1 MKAYK
6 AMLKTELKLSIR
18 GMDMIIFALC
28 MPVVIMIIL
37 GIVYGSKPVIRR
49 CELHFLRNH
58 LVLFR
63 LLQLVQA
70 GYGAAPCHIRL

>member
-1 MKAYK
+1 
-6 AMLKTELKLSIR
+6 
-18 GMDMIIFALC
+18 MIIFALC

-37 GIVYGSKPVIRR
+37 GIVYGSK
-49 CELHFLRNH
+49 LHSKVRVTLFWRNH

-63 LLQLVQA
+63 LLQLVQR